1 MTIGGLL
8 AVILAFLKFP
18 AELTA
23 FIKLLQKTP
32 AEKQADILKQVN
44 AMVAM
49 SQSSDDGRPK
59 WDS

>member
-32 AEKQADILKQVN
+32 AEKRADITAAIETQL
-44 AMVAM
+44 
-49 SQSSDDGRPK
+49 QSFQDTGRP
-59 WDS
+59 S